1 MRKCFVAACL
11 LSSLLSRA
19 QPSGQVPAQP
29 SAQSSNQPSAQS
41 SNQPSAQTSNQQPGQ
56 PSAPLFPP
64 VVYPRDYFRD
74 PLDIPIK
81 LAANFGEL
89 RPNHYHMGLD
99 IRTQHRENLPVFA
112 AADGYVARVEIEPA
126 GFGQAIYIRHP
137 NGYTT
142 VYGHLNQFFPALAAY
157 IGEQQYKRESWQTDL
172 ELPATLFPVKKGD
185 LIAYSGS
192 TGGSQGPHLHFEIR
206 RTAGDINQNPLLFGL
221 PVPDNTSPSFVRLA
235 WYDRNQGI
243 YEQSPHILPV
253 RREGGNKAAHI
264 SLSKTQDDRATVAWT
279 ILSSSLTVP
288 TSRVSFAISAFD
300 TQSGSVNPNGIFE
313 AILYKDEQAVIGFQM
328 NNISYDD
335 TRNLNAHIDYR
346 TRAAGGPFLQHLSLL
361 PGYPPPT
368 IYASP
373 AGRPSSGV
381 IDLSDGQ
388 MHVIRIVIKDTYG
401 NASALSFR
409 LQYRPAPATVSAAP
423 GGAAVGARGAVGG
436 GAIVPGA
443 AGKKFYPGMVD
454 GVETEDCAFY
464 LGEKSLYDSVTIATT
479 VAGYPGSGLSLP
491 GAVSAAHVIG
501 SVGIPLLQSVLVR
514 LRPLHPVLTDS
525 GGVPASG
532 TASGAASTG
541 APASVV
547 WSAHRGGAGSMGTAG
562 IVMVRFQGG
571 QKDVQLPEWQN
582 GWASARFR
590 EFGNFQL
597 VLDTIAPVVTPL
609 GSLNEADLSRATR
622 IAFSIKDNLGAL
634 RNFRAELDGAW
645 LCFTNDK
652 GLAYI
657 YKFDQHCTPGR
668 HTLRVSVEDVAGNR
682 TVKEYHFNR

>member
-1 MRKCFVAACL
+1 MRKCFAAGCL
-11 LSSLLSRA
+11 LSSLVSLA
-19 QPSGQVPAQP
+19 QPSGQSPAQP
-29 SAQSSNQPSAQS
+29 SAS
-41 SNQPSAQTSNQQPGQ
+41 
-56 PSAPLFPP
+56 LFPS
-64 VVYPRDYFRD
+64 VSYPTDYFRD
-74 PLDIPIK
+74 PLAIPMT

-112 AADGYVARVEIEPA
+112 AADGYVARVEIEPG

-157 IGEQQYKRESWQTDL
+157 ISEQQYKRESWQVDL
-172 ELPATLFPVKKGD
+172 ELPADLFPVKKGD
-185 LIAYSGS
+185 QIAYSGN

-206 RTAGDINQNPLLFGL
+206 RTAGDVNQNPLLFGL
-221 PVPDNTSPSFVRLA
+221 PVADNTSPALVRLA
-235 WYDRNQGI
+235 WYDRNHGI
-243 YEQSPHILPV
+243 YEQSAHILPV
-253 RREGGNKAAHI
+253 RRETPP
-264 SLSKTQDDRATVAWT
+264 SLSKPADRPAIVNWT

-288 TSRVSFAISAFD
+288 TNRISFAISAFD
-300 TQSGSVNPNGIFE
+300 TQSGSTNPNGIYE
-313 AILYKDEQAVIGFQM
+313 ATLYKDEQPVIGFQM
-328 NNISYDD
+328 NNISYDN

-346 TRAAGGPFLQHLSLL
+346 TRATGGPFLQHLSLL

-373 AGRPSSGV
+373 AGRPSNGI

-388 MHVIRIVIKDTYG
+388 THVIRIVIKDPNG
-401 NASALSFR
+401 NPSSMSFR
-409 LQYRPAPATVSAAP
+409 LQYRSEPGADAALPAGAPAL
-423 GGAAVGARGAVGG
+423 
-436 GAIVPGA
+436 
-443 AGKKFYPGMVD
+443 AGRKFYPGMVD

-491 GAVSAAHVIG
+491 GAVSPAHVIG
-501 SVGIPLLQSVLVR
+501 AVWVPLLQPLLVR
-514 LRPLHPVLTDS
+514 LRPLHSVVADS
-525 GGVPASG
+525 
-532 TASGAASTG
+532 SGAAVS
-541 APASVV
+541 AV
-547 WSAHRGGAGSMGTAG
+547 WTAHKGGAASIGTAG

-597 VLDTIAPVVTPL
+597 VYDSVPPVVLPL
-609 GSLNEADLSRATR
+609 GPLNEADLGKATR

-657 YKFDQHCTPGR
+657 YKFDQHCPPGR